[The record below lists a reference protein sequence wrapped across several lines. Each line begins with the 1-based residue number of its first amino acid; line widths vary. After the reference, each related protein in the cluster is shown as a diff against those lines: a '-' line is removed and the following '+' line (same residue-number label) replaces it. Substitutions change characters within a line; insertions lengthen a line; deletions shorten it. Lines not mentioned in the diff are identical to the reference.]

1 MKRLA
6 TPFARRILLWC
17 LLLLVGAG
25 LALFSHA
32 QENGNGNER
41 GVAVVLDVDGA
52 IGPAT
57 SDYFVRGLQSA
68 RDMNAEIVVVRMDTP
83 GGLDSSM
90 RDMIKAIL
98 SSPVPVASYVT
109 PSGARAASAGTYI
122 LYASHVAAMTP
133 ATNLGSATP
142 VQMGGPP
149 GMPDEDEPR
158 RPRSGDRQQDEATDE
173 DNGNGNG
180 NGNGSE
186 ANDEAAE
193 ISEEDVEPLRDP
205 RRGGTAMERK
215 VLEDAVAYIRGLA
228 ELRGRNADWAEEAV
242 REAVNLTATDALE
255 KNVIDVVAEDT
266 RDLLAQI
273 HGRTVKME
281 IGERELNTE
290 NLELVEIEPDWRT
303 RLLSVITNPN
313 IAYILML
320 VGIYG
325 IIFELANPG
334 SIFPG
339 VVGAICLVLALYA
352 FQVLPINYAG
362 LALIILGIGFMIAE
376 AFLPSFGILGIGGV
390 AAFVFGSIILVDET
404 NLHISIPLIGGTAL
418 ISAVFFIWVMSK
430 LMGLRRKKVTTGRE
444 ELIGAQGQATKDF
457 SKGSGR
463 VWLHSESWLA
473 QSQVPVSKGDTV
485 RVTGMNDLTLIVE
498 PVSDQE
504 TSKGVVT

>member
-158 RPRSGDRQQDEATDE
+158 RPRSEDRQEDDATDE
-173 DNGNGNG
+173 DNGSVDANGD
-180 NGNGSE
+180 E
-186 ANDEAAE
+186 ANGEAAE
-193 ISEEDVEPLRDP
+193 IREDDVEPASEP

-255 KNVIDVVAEDT
+255 KNVIDVVAEDI
-266 RDLLAQI
+266 RDLLMQI
-273 HGRTVKME
+273 DGRTVKMDV
-281 IGERELNTE
+281 GERVLNTE

-339 VVGAICLVLALYA
+339 VVGAISLVLALYA

-362 LALIILGIGFMIAE
+362 LALIILGIAFMIAE

-418 ISAVFFIWVMSK
+418 VSAVFFIWVMSK
-430 LMGLRRKKVTTGRE
+430 LMNLRRKQVTTGRE
-444 ELIGAQGQATKDF
+444 ELIGAQGQALKDF
-457 SKGSGR
+457 SKGAGR
-463 VWLHSESWLA
+463 VWVHSESWLA
-473 QSQVPVSKGDTV
+473 QSRVAISKGDAV
-485 RVTGMNDLTLIVE
+485 RVTGMDGLTLTVE

-504 TSKGVVT
+504 TSTGVAS